1 MSKLPSL
8 FSPRWLDCVGLT
20 RAPRLANQIPVCGI
34 GCMDQSFPPQ
44 REAGSWNF
52 LFTSSVLYMGEGILY
67 LLATASV
74 LRWVVRLCQTYQI
87 YRIDEK
93 HAHPLVKLGLWM
105 HKSSPSLSWVKLRA
119 IESLLDPMAM
129 QWGRDSS

>member
-8 FSPRWLDCVGLT
+8 SSPRWLDCVGLT
-20 RAPRLANQIPVCGI
+20 RAPRLASQIPVCGI

-44 REAGSWNF
+44 GEAGSWKF

-74 LRWVVRLCQTYQI
+74 LHWVVRLCQTSDLQ
-87 YRIDEK
+87 D
-93 HAHPLVKLGLWM
+93 
-105 HKSSPSLSWVKLRA
+105 
-119 IESLLDPMAM
+119 
-129 QWGRDSS
+129 